1 MSDPAADVPAKPKPL
16 GRWIGLALLM
26 LVAVGL
32 RAWGLNWGLP
42 SAARYYPY
50 HPDETVL
57 LNAVCSV
64 NPLWGDFTP
73 GFYNYGSLYIL
84 LTRIVFDFAA
94 PIAGWGSVP
103 RQEPFSQWVGDFA
116 HLLVLGRWVT
126 VALGAA
132 TVPVTFGLGRR
143 LFGERAGWIAAVF
156 SAIAPGLV
164 VFGHYM
170 TVDVPSAFFSSL
182 ALLAAAVALEKARAE
197 KIRPAMIWIAAAGVA
212 AGLAAGTK
220 YNAGLALLPV
230 LVPVWALWKSERR
243 GIAVAGLV
251 LSGLAAGAAFLLST
265 PGVLLETPRFV
276 HDFGVEL
283 SRNASG
289 QGMIFQG
296 TMPGALYHLW
306 ITLPISLEWPLYLLS
321 LAGVVVSLRR
331 RRPEDAL
338 LWLFIL
344 PTFLTLA
351 GAERKFVRYAVPLI
365 PPLCVLAARAVDE
378 GLQTRLSGAWKA
390 AGGVAGLGAIAAST
404 ACLGVLSGTD
414 SRDLAADYLRSHA
427 AAADVVALSSDPWP
441 LWTPPVDPTA
451 ACKQGQYLGGPP
463 IWEENKA
470 HDAPPTPFQLSAG
483 FRVLAPRPNTG
494 ALAVPLL
501 NQYRPRYVVMADYEW
516 EDPERLRRAVP
527 HFQSGLLDLKAALT
541 DYHVAADF
549 RPRPSLLGFT
559 WWSRGI
565 PPHDW
570 RYYMPELRVYER
582 NADAAH

>member
-1 MSDPAADVPAKPKPL
+1 
-16 GRWIGLALLM
+16 
-26 LVAVGL
+26 
-32 RAWGLNWGLP
+32 
-42 SAARYYPY
+42 
-50 HPDETVL
+50 
-57 LNAVCSV
+57 
-64 NPLWGDFTP
+64 
-73 GFYNYGSLYIL
+73 
-84 LTRIVFDFAA
+84 
-94 PIAGWGSVP
+94 
-103 RQEPFSQWVGDFA
+103 
-116 HLLVLGRWVT
+116 VT
-126 VALGAA
+126 VALGTA
-132 TVPVTFGLGRR
+132 TVPLTFALGRR
-143 LFGERAGWIAAVF
+143 LFGERVCWIAAFFTAV
-156 SAIAPGLV
+156 APGLV

-170 TVDVPSAFFSSL
+170 TVDVPSAFFSTL
-182 ALLAAAVALEKARAE
+182 ALLAAAAALEKARSE
-197 KIRPAMIWIAAAGVA
+197 QVRPAMIWIAAAGVA

-220 YNAGLALLPV
+220 YNAGLALMPV
-230 LVPVWALWKSERR
+230 IVPAWALWKSDRR
-243 GIAVAGLV
+243 GNAVAGLV
-251 LSGLAAGAAFLLST
+251 LSGVAAGAGFLLST
-265 PGVLLETPRFV
+265 PGVLLETPRFI

-306 ITLPISLEWPLYLLS
+306 VTLPISLEWPLYLLS

-344 PTFLTLA
+344 PAFLALA
-351 GAERKFVRYAVPLI
+351 GAERKFVRYVVPLI
-365 PPLCVLAARAVDE
+365 SPLCVLAARAVDE
-378 GLQTRLSGAWKA
+378 GLQTRLSAVWKA
-390 AGGVAGLGAIAAST
+390 PGGLAALGAVAATIAY
-404 ACLGVLSGTD
+404 LGVISRTD
-414 SRDLAADYLRSHA
+414 PRDRAADYLRSHA
-427 AAADVVALSSDPWP
+427 AAADVVALASDPWP

-463 IWEENKA
+463 VWEVNKPR
-470 HDAPPTPFQLSAG
+470 DAAPTPFQLPSG
-483 FRVLAPRPNTG
+483 FRVLSPRPNTG

-516 EDPERLRRAVP
+516 EDPERLRRADP
-527 HFQSGLLDLKAALT
+527 NFQSGVLDLKAALS

-570 RYYMPELRVYER
+570 RYYMPELRIYER